1 MATCYRHPS
10 RETGVSC
17 SSCGRPICPDCMSP
31 TPVGMRCPACSRE
44 RTRVR
49 HLSLPTARYSVT
61 QILIA
66 INVVV
71 FLAELWT
78 GVTLGGSDSGTVY
91 THLVLFGPALT
102 GNDPI
107 PGLGTHQYWRLLT
120 AGFLHAGLLHILFNM
135 LSLWF
140 VGRVLEPAIG
150 RANFTAIYLSSLLA
164 GSFGALLFQPDVPTL
179 GASTA
184 IFGIFGAL
192 IIVAWRRG
200 ISLMQSGLLP
210 ILLLNFFYTLTFA
223 NVSLGGHLGG
233 LIAGLIG
240 GWLVVELHERR
251 GRQSL
256 VLLGCL
262 AIAVLSVIG
271 GIAAAGGTGLTP
283 HGLTI

>member
-1 MATCYRHPS
+1 
-10 RETGVSC
+10 
-17 SSCGRPICPDCMSP
+17 MSP

-44 RTRVR
+44 RTKVR
-49 HLSLPTARYSVT
+49 HLSLSSNRYSVT

-91 THLVLFGPALT
+91 THLVLFGPAIT
-102 GNDPI
+102 GRDLY
-107 PGLGTHQYWRLLT
+107 GLGTHQYWRLLT

-150 RANFTAIYLSSLLA
+150 RANFTAVYFAALFA

-240 GWLVVELHERR
+240 GWMIVELHERR
-251 GRQSL
+251 GQQPL

-262 AIAVLSVIG
+262 AIAVLSIIG
-271 GIAAAGGTGLTP
+271 GIAVASGTGLTP